1 MSSATGSLAVL
12 LLADARLPTGGHT
25 QSGGLEPAI
34 LAGMPDADI
43 PAYLTTRL
51 RTATLVDAATAVVA
65 LHVLRT
71 GGDVGA
77 VEQAW
82 AARTPSHVVR
92 DASVELGRGYERLLT
107 RLTRPARSTPQPHP
121 AERSS
126 RPVRRG
132 EPRPI
137 AVARVAARLEVSAA
151 DLARVI
157 CHDDVQSVCAAALK
171 LAPLDPAD
179 TVVWALDVAPLVSDV
194 VTRVAGLTS
203 PEDIPAVTAPA
214 TEIWQ
219 HRHATARRRLFRA

>member
-12 LLADARLPTGGHT
+12 LLGDARLPTGGHT
-25 QSGGLEPAI
+25 QSGGLEPAL

-51 RTATLVDAATAVVA
+51 HTTTLIDAATAVVA
-65 LHVLRT
+65 LQVVRAGCPLEP
-71 GGDVGA
+71 

-92 DASVELGRGYERLLT
+92 RASVELGRGYERLLT
-107 RLTRPARSTPQPHP
+107 RLDDLIPRQL
-121 AERSS
+121 
-126 RPVRRG
+126 RRG

-137 AVARVAARLEVSAA
+137 AVARLAARLDVTAA

-171 LAPLDPAD
+171 LAPLDPVD
-179 TVVWALDVAPLVSDV
+179 TVVWALDVAPLVERV
-194 VTRVAGLTS
+194 VAQVEGLRT
-203 PEDIPAVTAPA
+203 PGEIPAPAAPA
-214 TEIWQ
+214 AEIWQ
-219 HRHATARRRLFRA
+219 HAHATAPRRLFRA

>member
-1 MSSATGSLAVL
+1 MSSATGSLATL

-25 QSGGLEPAI
+25 QSGGLEPAL
-34 LAGMPDADI
+34 LAGMASGDI

-65 LHVLRT
+65 LRMQRA
-71 GGDVGA
+71 GDSLEP

-92 DASVELGRGYERLLT
+92 QASVELGRGYERLLT
-107 RLTRPARSTPQPHP
+107 RLDGP
-121 AERSS
+121 AEARA
-126 RPVRRG
+126 RPLRRG

-137 AVARVAARLEVSAA
+137 AVARIAARLDVPAA

-171 LAPLDPAD
+171 LAPLDPVD
-179 TVVWALDVAPLVSDV
+179 TVVWALDVAPLVEHV
-194 VTRVAGLTS
+194 VAQVADLRT
-203 PEDIPAVTAPA
+203 PADIPAPAAPA
-214 TEIWQ
+214 AEIWQ
-219 HRHATARRRLFRA
+219 HDHAIAPRRLFRA